1 MSQSLPSYLI
11 RAPELVDV
19 IGDEPWEDE
28 PLPDEDV
35 PLPSDLSGDAAQ
47 GAQGKPEEET
57 DKWGDLDL
65 DSLK

>member
-35 PLPSDLSGDAAQ
+35 PLPSDLSGE
-47 GAQGKPEEET
+47 G
-57 DKWGDLDL
+57 
-65 DSLK
+65 